1 MKITFITPPANMSG
15 GIKVIA
21 IYARLLAQKGHDVLV
36 VSPAQRKVSFKQKVK
51 SLITGRGWLRE
62 KSNDSFLSSVDINH
76 RVLESYR
83 PVCDSDLPD
92 ADIVIAT
99 WWETAEWV
107 NNLLPSK
114 GKKVYFIQG
123 YEVFDYLPVDSC
135 EATYKMPLRKIVI
148 AQWLADVMEDLYG
161 DNNVALVNNAVDH
174 SQFYAPP
181 RGKQALPTVGFLYH
195 DTPLKGVD
203 VTLKAIKKLHKLMP
217 QLRVTSFGAC
227 DSATHSELLIG
238 LPVEIQRLPPQDKIR
253 EIYAHCDVWVAASRS
268 EGFNLPAMEAMA
280 CRTPIVSTRTGWPA
294 EAIKNQFNGMLVD
307 VDDVD
312 AIVDAVKWVLTL
324 PEDKWRDL
332 SQNAFATVEDC
343 SWDNSAKKFEQVL
356 IEALGKP

>member
-1 MKITFITPPANMSG
+1 MSG

-36 VSPAQRKVSFKQKVK
+36 VSPPHRKFSFKQKIK
-51 SLITGRGWLRE
+51 SLITGHGWLRE
-62 KSNDSFLSSVDINH
+62 KGDDSFLNSVDINH

-92 ADIVIAT
+92 ADVVIAT

-107 NNLLPSK
+107 NDLSPRK
-114 GKKVYFIQG
+114 GNKIYFIQG
-123 YEVFDYLPVDSC
+123 YEVFDYLPVERC
-135 EATYKMPLRKIVI
+135 KETYKMPLKKIVI
-148 AQWLADVMEDLYG
+148 AQWLAVVMEDLYG

-174 SQFYAPP
+174 SQFYAPA

-203 VTLKAIKKLHKLMP
+203 VTLKAIRKLHELMP
-217 QLRVTSFGAC
+217 QLRVMSFGAC
-227 DSATHSELLIG
+227 DLATHSELLIG
-238 LPVEIQRLPPQDKIR
+238 LPIEIQRLPPQDKIR
-253 EIYAHCDVWVAASRS
+253 EIYAQCDVWVTASRS

-312 AIVDAVKWVLTL
+312 AIVEAMKWVLML
-324 PEDKWRDL
+324 PEDKWRNL
-332 SQNAFATVEDC
+332 SQNAFATVENC
-343 SWDNSAKKFEQVL
+343 SWENSAKKFEQVL
-356 IEALGKP
+356 IEVLRTP